1 MNINATLAK
10 RDPALE
16 EGLHAYDTEQAWMG
30 TELET
35 RRNEWLLEWSK
46 DEILEIEN
54 AVGAVETR
62 GLDLLDIAKD
72 DFPLEL
78 ASERI
83 SALKQDVLHGRG
95 FVLIRGLPVDRWSD
109 RQSAIA
115 FWGIGLHLGEPC
127 PQNGK
132 NHVIGHVKNLGLDY
146 SDPQTRGYQT
156 NARLHY
162 HTDLSDIV
170 GLLSLRAS
178 KSGGL
183 SSIAS
188 STAIWNV
195 LAARRPDLARV
206 LMAPYCQTR
215 WGEIP
220 EGKQPWAEAPIFMP
234 SGKRMVARYVR
245 SSIQKGQD
253 LPGVPK
259 MTDQQVEAMDLL
271 DEITAEEGIALEMEL
286 RPGDIQLLCNY
297 NVFHSRT
304 AYEDWPEPERRRHL
318 LRLWLACDDGPV
330 LPESLIE
337 NYEGLTEGGRPNGIL
352 VPGVPLSAPLDAE

>member
-1 MNINATLAK
+1 MTMNASMPE
-10 RDPALE
+10 RDPALQE
-16 EGLHAYDTEQAWMG
+16 TLPVYDTDQAWMG
-30 TELET
+30 ADMDT
-35 RRNEWLLEWSK
+35 RQREWLLEWSR
-46 DEILEIEN
+46 DEIAEIGS
-54 AVGAVETR
+54 AVDAVEAR
-62 GLDLLDIAKD
+62 GLDLLQITKD
-72 DFPLEL
+72 DFPLRS
-78 ASERI
+78 AVKRI
-83 SALKQDVLHGRG
+83 AALKQDVLEGRG
-95 FVLIRGLPVDRWSD
+95 FVLIRGLPVAQWSD

-132 NHVIGHVKNLGLDY
+132 NHVLGHVKNLGLDY

-178 KSGGL
+178 RSGGL

-188 STAIWNV
+188 STAIWNI

-206 LMAPYCQTR
+206 LMQSYCQTR

-234 SGKRMVARYVR
+234 SGDRMIARYVR

-259 MTDQQVEAMDLL
+259 MTEMQVEAMDLL
-271 DEITAEEGIALEMEL
+271 DEITAEEGVALNMEL

-318 LRLWLACDDGPV
+318 LRLWLACNDGPA
-330 LPESLIE
+330 LPESLLE

-352 VPGVPLSAPLDAE
+352 VPGVPLSAPLEAE

>member
-1 MNINATLAK
+1 MDARLQE
-10 RDPALE
+10 RDVRLE
-16 EGLHAYDTEQAWMG
+16 GGLPVYETVQAWTGEEMDAH
-30 TELET
+30 
-35 RRNEWLLEWSK
+35 RSEWLLEWSA
-46 DEILEIEN
+46 DEIEEIEG
-54 AVGAVETR
+54 AVGAVEAR
-62 GLDLLDIAKD
+62 GLNLLDIEKD
-72 DFPLEL
+72 DFPLRVTT
-78 ASERI
+78 ERI
-83 SALKQDVLHGRG
+83 SAVKEDILHGRG
-95 FVLIRGLPVDRWSD
+95 FVLIRGLPVERWSD
-109 RQSAIA
+109 LQSAIA

-132 NHVIGHVKNLGLDY
+132 NHVLGHVKNLGLDY

-156 NARLHY
+156 NAGLHY

-178 KSGGL
+178 RSGGL

-188 STAIWNV
+188 STAIWNI

-206 LMAPYCQTR
+206 LMQSYCQTR
-215 WGEIP
+215 FGEIP
-220 EGKQPWAEAPIFMP
+220 DGKKPWAEAPIFMP
-234 SGKRMVARYVR
+234 CGDRMIARYVR

-259 MTDQQVEAMDLL
+259 MTDMQFEAMDLL
-271 DEITAEEGIALEMEL
+271 DEITAEEGVALNMEL

-318 LRLWLACDDGPV
+318 LRLWLACNDGPT
-330 LPESLIE
+330 LPESLLQ

-352 VPGVPLSAPLDAE
+352 VPGVPLSAPIEAE

>member
-1 MNINATLAK
+1 MKTNAAIPE
-10 RDPALE
+10 RDTASE
-16 EGLHAYDTEQAWMG
+16 DGLPVYETEQAWMG
-30 TELET
+30 AEMDA
-35 RRNEWLLEWSK
+35 RRKEWLLEWSP
-46 DEILEIEN
+46 DEIQEIES
-54 AVGAVETR
+54 AVSSVEAR
-62 GLDLLDIAKD
+62 GLDLLDITKD
-72 DFPLEL
+72 DFPLQATL
-78 ASERI
+78 ERI
-83 SALKQDVLHGRG
+83 SAVKLDVLHGRG
-95 FVLIRGLPVDRWSD
+95 FVLIRGLPVERWSD
-109 RQSAIA
+109 FQSAIA

-132 NHVIGHVKNLGLDY
+132 NHVLGHVKNLGLDY

-156 NARLHY
+156 NAGLHY

-188 STAIWNV
+188 STAIWNT

-206 LMAPYCQTR
+206 LMQPYCQTR

-234 SGKRMVARYVR
+234 CGDRMIARYVR
-245 SSIQKGQD
+245 SSIKKGQD
-253 LPGVPK
+253 LPGVPR
-259 MTDQQVEAMDLL
+259 MSNAQIEAMDLL
-271 DEITAEEGIALEMEL
+271 DEITSEAGVTLEMEL
-286 RPGDIQLLCNY
+286 QPGDIQLLCNY
-297 NVFHSRT
+297 NILHSRT
-304 AYEDWPEPERRRHL
+304 AYEDWPEPGRRRHL
-318 LRLWLACDDGPV
+318 LRLWLACNDGPA
-330 LPESLIE
+330 LPGSLLQ